1 MSCTSFIMT
10 SSIDARLL
18 WRMPGKSNGD
28 VATDG
33 YHKYKVKNW
42 LNLTCLPLSNPKQ
55 LSTLEPSLDY
65 RHVVEHDLS
74 ELFFNCEGNFF
85 G

>member
-1 MSCTSFIMT
+1 MSITG
-10 SSIDARLL
+10 
-18 WRMPGKSNGD
+18 RMPDKSNGD
-28 VATDG
+28 VAADG

-85 G
+85 GW